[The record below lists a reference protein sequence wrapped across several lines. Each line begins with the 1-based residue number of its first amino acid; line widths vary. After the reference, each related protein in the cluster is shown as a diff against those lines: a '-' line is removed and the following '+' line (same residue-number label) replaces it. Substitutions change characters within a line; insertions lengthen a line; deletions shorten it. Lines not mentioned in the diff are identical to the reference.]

1 MKVVIEMLAAPAMLG
16 KTFASAYAAYLARR
30 ASDYGLT
37 IGGPVEVNM
46 QTVKARK
53 DAIARCHDP
62 GLKHDDLTVPVGNSR
77 AACATY
83 GGSKDL
89 MIRKFAYGHA
99 APQAAQAVEPTGPTR
114 VHEAVSGRP
123 HAAPRLH

>member
-1 MKVVIEMLAAPAMLG
+1 MRAQSQAQGRRGADRSGVVTVRDAMTLASSTM
-16 KTFASAYAAYLARR
+16 TY
-30 ASDYGLT
+30 
-37 IGGPVEVNM
+37 
-46 QTVKARK
+46 
-53 DAIARCHDP
+53 
-62 GLKHDDLTVPVGNSR
+62 TVPVGNSR

-99 APQAAQAVEPTGPTR
+99 TPQAAQAVEPTGPTR

-123 HAAPRLH
+123 HAATRLH